1 MASLFGITLSHCQC
15 GEGHRA
21 ASLLYHK
28 THEVTGPTNWNL
40 QHSLAITPAHVII
53 IACVASCERYTD
65 SSVDL
70 CS

>member
-1 MASLFGITLSHCQC
+1 MQGCQPKTQKTLRLVASLFGITLSHCQC

-40 QHSLAITPAHVII
+40 QHSLSPLHM
-53 IACVASCERYTD
+53 
-65 SSVDL
+65 
-70 CS
+70 